1 VSHGC
6 VRVQYPYELAAF
18 LLGNNNSEI
27 LERIRYSMAADV
39 SSLGKRRSELTPEQQ
54 ASADTLN
61 RRMLIGSAKV
71 TPAIPLFIVYYT
83 LFPDRNGSIV
93 RYEDVYG
100 YDELVYRVLRNYL

>member
-1 VSHGC
+1 
-6 VRVQYPYELAAF
+6 
-18 LLGNNNSEI
+18 
-27 LERIRYSMAADV
+27 M
-39 SSLGKRRSELTPEQQ
+39 
-54 ASADTLN
+54 N